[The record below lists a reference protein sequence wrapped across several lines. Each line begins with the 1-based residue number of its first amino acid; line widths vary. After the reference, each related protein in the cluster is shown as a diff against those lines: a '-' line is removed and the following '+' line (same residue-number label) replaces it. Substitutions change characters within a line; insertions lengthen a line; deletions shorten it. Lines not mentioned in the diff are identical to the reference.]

1 MIQINST
8 EIPTL
13 RANDRICGTP
23 TPTTTLVLMEYGDY
37 QCSQSG
43 RANQTIEKLQQH
55 LGECFCFVFR
65 HFPQP
70 ELHPQ
75 SFKAAEISEA
85 ANAQGKF
92 WEMHSMLF
100 ENQTELEDGNLI
112 EYAAN
117 LNLDVPRILREL
129 SDHLYHDRIS
139 EDIDSGIKYGVK
151 QTPTFFISIRHEGGQ
166 NLEVAIARILEAMI
180 D

>member
-13 RANDRICGTP
+13 RENDHVSG
-23 TPTTTLVLMEYGDY
+23 TPTTTLVLMKYGDY
-37 QCSQSG
+37 QCSQS
-43 RANQTIEKLQQH
+43 RQAHRTIEKLQQH
-55 LGECFCFVFR
+55 LGDCFCFVFR

-70 ELHPQ
+70 KTHPQ
-75 SFKAAEISEA
+75 SFKAAELSEA
-85 ANAQGKF
+85 AGAQGKF

-100 ENQTELEDGNLI
+100 NNQDRLEDGNLI

-117 LNLDVPRILREL
+117 LELDVSLVLQEL
-129 SDHLYHDRIS
+129 SEHIHRDRIS
-139 EDIDSGIKYGVK
+139 EDIDSGVKHGVR

-166 NLEVAIARILEAMI
+166 NLEVLIMRILETVI
-180 D
+180 S